1 MIYSKMVRKL
11 YRMGQNSQKNNL
23 RKQKKG
29 VEKEKVLWK
38 EENGKAAFADF

>member
-1 MIYSKMVRKL
+1 MVRKL
-11 YRMGQNSQKNNL
+11 YRGGGGKQSENNL

-38 EENGKAAFADF
+38 EENGKAAFADFCC